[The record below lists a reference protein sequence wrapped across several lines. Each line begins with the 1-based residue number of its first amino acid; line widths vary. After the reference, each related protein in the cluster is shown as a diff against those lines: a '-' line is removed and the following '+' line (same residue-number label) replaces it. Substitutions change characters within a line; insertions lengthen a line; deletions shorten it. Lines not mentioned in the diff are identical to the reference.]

1 MFKVTTRRDQRKQ
14 EGETE
19 KKGQRPR
26 QTEKR
31 IQKKKGRVNDRRTEG
46 VKETEVETAKLRL

>member
-19 KKGQRPR
+19 KKEQRPR

-31 IQKKKGRVNDRRTEG
+31 IKKKKGRVNDRRTEG